1 MSRSLFEQLDQV
13 RGTRDF
19 VSNLYY
25 QYAENCGRNYS
36 TGTFTVTSGS
46 AEISDVSTFLGD
58 EQGNFIVIDTGDA
71 AGVYAITSVSST
83 VATVSPTPT
92 GTASAVSGRRHY
104 RQNLEDDLNYI
115 RKMMKLVIGED
126 SWIDTPDTDLR
137 NMSYLIPKRPNYVGE
152 TSQYTERPGTVN
164 FELSDIDQTGKVSA
178 GAPAGEYVDH
188 TSNVSAGTT
197 VRFTDD
203 NTMVISLNGGFYP
216 ADTGTLEIV
225 KDTQVVGNLDLATAW
240 TNDAC
245 NYENTESDV
254 GTNTSHT
261 SSHTGIDIIDLSGRR
276 CMNTTI
282 DNYPSFWPPY
292 QIAAMTATLVLEDGF
307 NGQITIRH
315 SIGGSASYTY
325 TSFWV
330 DLTSQ
335 AISASAPTISENTAV
350 AKYLTGV
357 PYYSATSSFNA
368 SITNSTSLFDRGYST
383 TPLRLNF
390 NEFHAANATPTLTDI
405 GLSEPLSI
413 TDTIGTYN
421 TTFQVAS
428 GNFRNIDARATATY
442 WNVFL
447 NSTSP
452 ASNAGIFRIDTYGV
466 TSTDSIENFDDE
478 GKRFVGTED
487 FTNTSITYTDSTWD
501 STTDRSSGGQL
512 VVYNGTLKYP
522 SINHS
527 TFALAGPDY
536 SGVTN
541 ACWYYRVF
549 IASAAFTK
557 GLITFAGW
565 SDALSMIKSA
575 GVQVQLR
582 YPNCSDYGNNNTS
595 VWQDLSVDQTTY
607 GADGCLGAGSSGT
620 SVAFSFGT
628 TSSAPF
634 GNRIIM
640 RIKYA
645 NDSVAALDSITF
657 SPTL

>member
-25 QYAENCGRNYS
+25 QYAENCGRNYNS
-36 TGTFTVTSGS
+36 GTFTVTSGS
-46 AEISDVSTFLGD
+46 AEISDVSVFLGD

-71 AGVYAITSVSST
+71 AGVYAVNSVSGT

-115 RKMMKLVIGED
+115 RKMMKLVIGENA
-126 SWIDTPDTDLR
+126 WTDTPDTDLR

-152 TSQYTERPGTVN
+152 TSQYAERPGTVN
-164 FELSDIDQTGKVSA
+164 FELLNIDQTGKVST
-178 GAPAGEYVDH
+178 GSPADEYVDN
-188 TSNVSAGTT
+188 TSNVAAGAT

-225 KDTQVVGNLDLATAW
+225 KDAQVVGSLDLATAW
-240 TNDAC
+240 TDDAC
-245 NYENTESDV
+245 SYENTESDV

-261 SSHTGIDIIDLSGRR
+261 SSYTGTDIIDLSGRR

-292 QIAAMTATLVLEDGF
+292 QIASMSATLVLEDGF

-315 SIGGSASYTY
+315 SIGGSVNYTY
-325 TSFWV
+325 ATFWV
-330 DLTSQ
+330 DMTSQ
-335 AISASAPTISENTAV
+335 SISAAAPTISENTAV

-357 PYYSATSSFNA
+357 PYYSVNSSFNA
-368 SITNSTSLFDRGYST
+368 STSNSDSLFDRGYVT
-383 TPLRLNF
+383 TPLRINF
-390 NEFHAANATPTLTDI
+390 NGFNATNTTPTLTAL
-405 GLSEPLSI
+405 GLTEPLAI

-428 GNFRNIDARATATY
+428 GNFRDMDARADATY
-442 WNVFL
+442 WNVFIS
-447 NSTSP
+447 NTSP
-452 ASNAGIFRIDTYGV
+452 PSVAGIFRIDTYGT
-466 TSTDSIENFDDE
+466 TSTDTVEYFDDE
-478 GKRFVGTED
+478 VKRFVGTED
-487 FTNTSITYTDSTWD
+487 FTNTAITYTDSAWD

-512 VVYNGTLKYP
+512 VTYNGTLKYP

-541 ACWYYRVF
+541 DCWYYRVF
-549 IASAAFTK
+549 IASAAFTQ
-557 GLITFAGW
+557 GLINFVGW
-565 SDALSMIKSA
+565 SDALSIIKSTD
-575 GVQVQLR
+575 VQVQLR
-582 YPNCSDYGNNNTS
+582 YPNCNDYGNNNTS

-620 SVAFSFGT
+620 SAAFSFGT

-640 RIKYA
+640 RVKYA
-645 NDSVAALDSITF
+645 SNSVAALDSITF